1 MEVEKTETLTATV
14 TPAEAMDKTVT
25 WTSSDSTVATVSD
38 GTIKALKVGTT
49 TITAK
54 AGEKTATCVVTV
66 TGKTTE
72 TVAVTGITLN
82 KTTLSLEV
90 EKTEILTATVVPE
103 NATDKTVTWTS
114 SDSTVATVSD
124 GTVKAVKA
132 GTATI
137 TAKAGEKTATCTVTV
152 TEKTTGTVAVTEVKL
167 NKITLSLEKGKTET
181 LTATVVP
188 ENATNKEVTW
198 TSSDDTIVT
207 VKEGVVTAV
216 KVGKATITAKA
227 GEKTAVCEVEV
238 IEAKTEITIKLDKT
252 TADLKVGESVTLK
265 ATVTPEN
272 QTVTWSTSKAE
283 VATVENGKVTAKA
296 VGTATITAK
305 VGEKTATCTI
315 TVTEAYNPKTDTTTD
330 LKDKSGNKL
339 YYYDNGKYIEAKVAD
354 YYKTGLTF
362 FKEERNAQYLYTG
375 WQNLEGYTYFFDKN
389 GNKVTG
395 EQIIQ
400 GAKYSFNSD
409 GILNTG
415 SGILGID
422 VSKWNGTIDW
432 QKVKNAGVSYAII
445 RTGYR
450 GSSIGALIEDPKFR
464 YNIQGAIN
472 AGIKVGVYFFTQAI
486 NEIEAVEEAS
496 MVINQIRGYKIT
508 YPVFIDVESSGGRA
522 DSLSVGARTK
532 IINAFCQTIRNS
544 GYTAGIYANKTW
556 LNQKINVSALSGYK
570 IWLAQYNTAPT
581 YSGRY
586 DMWQYSEKG
595 RINGISTNV
604 DLNLSY
610 MNY

>member
-1 MEVEKTETLTATV
+1 MA
-14 TPAEAMDKTVT
+14 
-25 WTSSDSTVATVSD
+25 
-38 GTIKALKVGTT
+38 
-49 TITAK
+49 
-54 AGEKTATCVVTV
+54 
-66 TGKTTE
+66 
-72 TVAVTGITLN
+72 
-82 KTTLSLEV
+82 
-90 EKTEILTATVVPE
+90 
-103 NATDKTVTWTS
+103 
-114 SDSTVATVSD
+114 
-124 GTVKAVKA
+124 
-132 GTATI
+132 
-137 TAKAGEKTATCTVTV
+137 
-152 TEKTTGTVAVTEVKL
+152 
-167 NKITLSLEKGKTET
+167 
-181 LTATVVP
+181 
-188 ENATNKEVTW
+188 
-198 TSSDDTIVT
+198 
-207 VKEGVVTAV
+207 
-216 KVGKATITAKA
+216 
-227 GEKTAVCEVEV
+227 
-238 IEAKTEITIKLDKT
+238 
-252 TADLKVGESVTLK
+252 
-265 ATVTPEN
+265 
-272 QTVTWSTSKAE
+272 
-283 VATVENGKVTAKA
+283 
-296 VGTATITAK
+296 
-305 VGEKTATCTI
+305 
-315 TVTEAYNPKTDTTTD
+315 
-330 LKDKSGNKL
+330 
-339 YYYDNGKYIEAKVAD
+339 
-354 YYKTGLTF
+354 
-362 FKEERNAQYLYTG
+362 
-375 WQNLEGYTYFFDKN
+375 
-389 GNKVTG
+389 
-395 EQIIQ
+395 
-400 GAKYSFNSD
+400 
-409 GILNTG
+409 
-415 SGILGID
+415 ILGID

-508 YPVFIDVESSGGRA
+508 YPVVIDVESSGGRA